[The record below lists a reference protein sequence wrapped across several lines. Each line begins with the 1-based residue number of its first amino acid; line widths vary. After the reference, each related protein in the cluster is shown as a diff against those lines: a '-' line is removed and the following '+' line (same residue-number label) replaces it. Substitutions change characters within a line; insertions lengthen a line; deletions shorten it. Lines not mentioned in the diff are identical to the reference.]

1 MFGVASDEGFDKR
14 GLADSRRANDGDDNW
29 RRLFRQTIDERD
41 METFLFDLE
50 IFQTSQSSSYNS
62 NNID

>member
-14 GLADSRRANDGDDNW
+14 GLADSWRTNDGDDNW

-41 METFLFDLE
+41 MKTFLFNLNCPV
-50 IFQTSQSSSYNS
+50 Y
-62 NNID
+62 